1 MNSNIETIRSRL
13 KFAWMPFFTRFGK
26 LTPVQEKTIPKILD
40 GFNVVV
46 VSPTASGKTEAVVAP
61 VAERLK
67 SENWHSLSVLFVSP
81 TRALANDMLTRI
93 EGPLQD
99 MNIKIKLKH
108 GDKTYFSSKL
118 PNWLITTPESLDS
131 LICRQPKV
139 FTNLRTVILDEI
151 HMLDNTYRGDQL
163 RLLLYRLRELVFNR
177 TFNIHLLSATLSKPK
192 EVAQRYVNEFE
203 MVIVSGQR
211 REIDY
216 YIVDSH
222 EKVYNLAKQNVWKK
236 ILYFCNK
243 RETVE
248 EVANFLGKLWPPCF
262 TIVAHHGS
270 LSSRERK
277 EAEIVMKERKM
288 AICVA
293 TSTLEVGI
301 DIGDIDLV
309 VLAEPPYSISSLLQR
324 IGRSNRR
331 DKIIHVIAIAKLD
344 EERKLL
350 EAMFKMANSGV
361 LPNEPYIPD
370 LSVAIQQIFSYLYQ
384 HREGVAEEKLFS
396 LLSPICASNEIKVIL
411 EHLNKK
417 EFIMKVRGYWFA
429 TTKLM
434 DLGEKGLIH
443 SNIPDIDTFRVIDID
458 SGKEIGKI
466 AGIFDEIFILAQR
479 VWKVIEVKENEIKV
493 QRFKG
498 DAFPPFFKSYKNIGA
513 FFNFL
518 PPELK
523 LLYKK

>member
-1 MNSNIETIRSRL
+1 MNSNIETIRNRL

-67 SENWHSLSVLFVSP
+67 SENWHNLSVLFVSP

-93 EGPLQD
+93 EGPLQY

-108 GDKTYFSSKL
+108 GDKPYFSSKL

-131 LICRQPKV
+131 LICRKPEV

-151 HMLDNTYRGDQL
+151 HLLDNTYRGDQL

-177 TFNIHLLSATLSKPK
+177 TFNIHLLSATLSEPK

-203 MVIVSGQR
+203 MVIVPGQ

-222 EKVYNLAKQNVWKK
+222 EEVYNLAKQNGWKK

-248 EVANFLGKLWPPCF
+248 EIANFLGKLWPPCF
-262 TIVAHHGS
+262 IIVAHHGS

-301 DIGDIDLV
+301 DIGDIELV

-324 IGRSNRR
+324 IGRGNRR
-331 DKIIHVIAIAKLD
+331 DDIIHAIAIAKSD
-344 EERKLL
+344 EERKML
-350 EAMFKMANSGV
+350 EAMFQMTISGE
-361 LPNEPYIPD
+361 LPRKPYIPD

-396 LLSPICASNEIKVIL
+396 LLSPICASNEIEVIL

-417 EFIMKVRGYWFA
+417 EFIMKVTGYWFA

-443 SNIPDIDTFRVIDID
+443 SNIPDTATYRVIDID

-466 AGIFDEIFILAQR
+466 AGIFDEVFVLAQR
-479 VWKVIEVKENEIKV
+479 AWRVVEVKGNEIKV

-498 DAFPPFFKSYKNIGA
+498 KAFAPYFKPHYNIGA
-513 FFNFL
+513 FYHFL
-518 PPELK
+518 PPRLK
-523 LLYKK
+523 QLYF